1 MLTFAN
7 RASAVLCNFLKIQK
21 TSKPFILP
29 ANVCPVVPLSFLK
42 AGVDFEFVDIDKS
55 HALDKTAALEKLHTG
70 NYAGVLFVH
79 AYGHKYDNKSF
90 YAQVKSID
98 SSLQIIDDCCL
109 CEPDT
114 SDQLESNIDLQLF
127 STGYAKYIELSYGGY
142 GKSRFFGGAI
152 FEYKFDDEVE
162 VKQQQYIKR
171 CFKEG
176 TRYELDSDLE
186 WLDGSPLKMTPEE
199 YFGIINAKRD
209 KVKHDKGL
217 INKIYRE
224 NLPKSIQMGDDFLN
238 WRFMLLVED
247 QEKVL
252 DAIFNAGLF
261 VGTNF
266 PSVSYMFKGSSAPV
280 AENESKHIVNL
291 FNDFRINEDQALKIC
306 QIINSII

>member
-142 GKSRFFGGAI
+142 GKSRLGGAI

-199 YFGIINAKRD
+199 YSGIINAKRD
-209 KVKHDKGL
+209 KVKHDKEI
-217 INKIYRE
+217 INKIYRD
-224 NLPKSIQMGDDFLN
+224 NLPKSIQMGDDFQK
-238 WRFMLLVED
+238 WRFMLLVD
-247 QEKVL
+247 NQEKVL

-261 VGTNF
+261 AGTNF
-266 PSVSYMFKGSSAPV
+266 PSVSYLFKGASAPV
-280 AENESKHIVNL
+280 AENEAKHIVN
-291 FNDFRINEDQALKIC
+291 
-306 QIINSII
+306 

>member
-1 MLTFAN
+1 MITYAN
-7 RASAVLCNFLKIQK
+7 RASAILCNFLKDHE
-21 TSKPFILP
+21 TCKPFILP

-42 AGVDFEFVDIDKS
+42 AGVEFEFVDIDAS
-55 HALDKTAALEKLHTG
+55 HALDKKTTIEKLSTDD
-70 NYAGVLFVH
+70 YAGVLFVH
-79 AYGHKYDNKSF
+79 AYGHKYDNESF
-90 YAQVKSID
+90 YAEVKSINKD
-98 SSLQIIDDCCL
+98 LIVIDDCCL
-109 CEPDT
+109 CEPNT
-114 SDQLESNIDLQLF
+114 SDQLEDNIDLQLF

-142 GKSRFFGGAI
+142 GKLRLGGADY
-152 FEYKFDDEVE
+152 EYKYNDEVE

-176 TRYELDSDLE
+176 TRYELDPDIE
-186 WLDGSPLKMTPEE
+186 WLDGSSLKMTPEE

-224 NLPKSIQMGDDFLN
+224 NLPKSIQMGDDFQN

-261 VGTNF
+261 AGTNF

-291 FNDFRINEDQALKIC
+291 FNDFRINE
-306 QIINSII
+306 

>member
-142 GKSRFFGGAI
+142 GKSRLGG
-152 FEYKFDDEVE
+152 
-162 VKQQQYIKR
+162 QY
-171 CFKEG
+171 
-176 TRYELDSDLE
+176 
-186 WLDGSPLKMTPEE
+186 
-199 YFGIINAKRD
+199 
-209 KVKHDKGL
+209 
-217 INKIYRE
+217 
-224 NLPKSIQMGDDFLN
+224 LN
-238 WRFMLLVED
+238 
-247 QEKVL
+247 
-252 DAIFNAGLF
+252 I
-261 VGTNF
+261 
-266 PSVSYMFKGSSAPV
+266 SSMM
-280 AENESKHIVNL
+280 K
-291 FNDFRINEDQALKIC
+291 
-306 QIINSII
+306 